1 MRTGVDSVSTLTTLR
16 ALMKTILALLL
27 TVSFLPALS
36 AADLKIAVI
45 DMKRATNEYTKGKE
59 AANKLKANADKF
71 GEERKAKY
79 AEFQK
84 EAEGMQS
91 LQKKAQDPILAQ
103 GERAKAGA
111 QLQAK
116 VKELRTM
123 EGEIKEFEQRRAG
136 QLREE
141 ESQVRA
147 EILKDL
153 SDVVNKLA
161 KDGGYNL
168 VIDKTGNS
176 ISTIPIVM
184 YVDGV
189 PDLTDAV
196 ITEINKGAPAPSEE
210 VKKAK

>member
-1 MRTGVDSVSTLTTLR
+1 
-16 ALMKTILALLL
+16 MKTILALLL

-59 AANKLKANADKF
+59 AAAKLKANADKF
-71 GEERKAKY
+71 GEERKEKY

-84 EAEGMQS
+84 EAEGMQN
-91 LQKKAQDPILAQ
+91 LQKKAQDPILSQ
-103 GERAKAGA
+103 SERAKAGA

-123 EGEIKEFEQRRAG
+123 EGEIKEFEQRRTG

-141 ESQVRA
+141 EGQVRA

-176 ISTIPIVM
+176 ISTIPMIM

-196 ITEINKGAPAPSEE
+196 IAEINKGAAAPSEE
-210 VKKAK
+210 VKKAN